1 MYAQRTFDTAKLSAI
16 ATQYRR
22 LYGEANTRTSVPTWK
37 KRPQTPDTF
46 TCWFYDYRKNYVF
59 PPRLQ
64 WLQEL
69 PETTLHILYV
79 QNTIPISWTGLESQ
93 VCLVRDR
100 KLRFTA
106 TVRRAF
112 HQAQYFLFPVCMWQ
126 AGIWSLQKNRQHRLV
141 NGLASLNSSSS
152 RKSSYVTLFGSL
164 SGNFRRANWLG
175 LFNVSFN
182 YSNYTLHR
190 LG

>member
-1 MYAQRTFDTAKLSAI
+1 MRDAHS
-16 ATQYRR
+16 
-22 LYGEANTRTSVPTWK
+22 TRQNFQPLQPSIIGCTEK
-37 KRPQTPDTF
+37 QTHVQACQHERNVYQHQTRSHVGF
-46 TCWFYDYRKNYVF
+46 MTTEKKNYLF

-69 PETTLHILYV
+69 PETTLNILYV

-93 VCLVRDR
+93 ACLVRAL

-126 AGIWSLQKNRQHRLV
+126 AGIWSLQANRQYRLV

-152 RKSSYVTLFGSL
+152 RKSSYFTLFGSL